1 MPQVQITEIEF
12 DLDTL
17 DIIQQPNMKES
28 LQEEYVGQIYDLDM
42 CCYDEVNDETVC
54 DCLVQEI
61 TNQSGLYIN
70 LINFDYVL
78 S

>member
-17 DIIQQPNMKES
+17 DSIQQPNMKES

-61 TNQSGLYIN
+61 ANQSGLYIN

>member
-17 DIIQQPNMKES
+17 DSIQQPNMKES

-61 TNQSGLYIN
+61 ANQSGLYIN
-70 LINFDYVL
+70 LINFDYVF

>member
-17 DIIQQPNMKES
+17 DSIQQPNMKES

-42 CCYDEVNDETVC
+42 CCYDEVNDESVC

-61 TNQSGLYIN
+61 TCATGWCIKSI
-70 LINFDYVL
+70 DYRHIL

>member
-17 DIIQQPNMKES
+17 DSIQQSNMKES

-42 CCYDEVNDETVC
+42 CCYEEVNDETVC

-61 TNQSGLYIN
+61 AKSGLYIN

>member
-42 CCYDEVNDETVC
+42 CCYDEVNDESVLL
-54 DCLVQEI
+54 DANHPLA
-61 TNQSGLYIN
+61 GKN
-70 LINFDYVL
+70 LIFDLEVV
-78 S
+78 SID

>member
-12 DLDTL
+12 DLDAL
-17 DIIQQPNMKES
+17 DSIQQPNMKES

-61 TNQSGLYIN
+61 ANQSGLYIN
-70 LINFDYVL
+70 LINFDYIL

>member
-42 CCYDEVNDETVC
+42 CGYDEVNDESVC

-61 TNQSGLYIN
+61 VSQSGVCIN
-70 LINFDYVL
+70 LIDFRYVL

>member
-12 DLDTL
+12 DLDPL
-17 DIIQQPNMKES
+17 DSIQQPNMKES

-61 TNQSGLYIN
+61 ANQSGLYIN